1 LDGVKKTRFATTMD
15 RVKVLMRNGHTDIE
29 LQELPYAM
37 TKDEIRAFFGEE
49 AKAVKA
55 VKVVAAT
62 QQVEATEEDAADAFA
77 AGQVLQAAVEG
88 TGGTDNPAMADWLRA
103 NEVETILGPLSWD
116 EIGRP
121 QGDFLLGQWQS
132 GAVEIVAPSI
142 AATIDKII
150 NPKPAWTN

>member
-1 LDGVKKTRFATTMD
+1 MKKFTVAGHSILDGVKKTRFATSMD

-62 QQVEATEEDAADAFA
+62 QQVEDVAEDAAEDTVKWLEKGEQPAQEEDAVTYATFEEA
-77 AGQVLQAAVEG
+77 LAAV
-88 TGGTDNPAMADWLRA
+88 PLRSDKGHFIKK
-103 NEVETILGPLSWD
+103 EVREALARD
-116 EIGRP
+116 M
-121 QGDFLLGQWQS
+121 
-132 GAVEIVAPSI
+132 VA
-142 AATIDKII
+142 A
-150 NPKPAWTN
+150 

>member
-1 LDGVKKTRFATTMD
+1 MKKFTVAGHSVLDGVKKTRFATTMD

-62 QQVEATEEDAADAFA
+62 QQVEDVAEDAAEDTVKWLEEGEAPTVEEDAVTYATFEEA
-77 AGQVLQAAVEG
+77 LAAV
-88 TGGTDNPAMADWLRA
+88 PLRSEKGHFIKK
-103 NEVETILGPLSWD
+103 EVREALARD
-116 EIGRP
+116 M
-121 QGDFLLGQWQS
+121 
-132 GAVEIVAPSI
+132 VA
-142 AATIDKII
+142 A
-150 NPKPAWTN
+150 

>member
-1 LDGVKKTRFATTMD
+1 MKKFTVAGHSVLDGVKKTRFATTMD

-62 QQVEATEEDAADAFA
+62 QQVEATEEDAAEDTVKWLEEGEAPAVDADAVTYATFEEA
-77 AGQVLQAAVEG
+77 LAAV
-88 TGGTDNPAMADWLRA
+88 PLRSEKGHFIKK
-103 NEVETILGPLSWD
+103 EVREALARD
-116 EIGRP
+116 M
-121 QGDFLLGQWQS
+121 
-132 GAVEIVAPSI
+132 VA
-142 AATIDKII
+142 A
-150 NPKPAWTN
+150 